1 MKILKNKLFIW
12 GILAI
17 IFLLSFQI
25 YHAHSQNIRDTSSYV
40 SVVRGEVFHNSIA
53 LIENERKKLSAGDIV
68 RTWLESIAVIEWWDG
83 SITRLW
89 ELSEIQLTRDIVSED
104 KSYINISFE
113 LFSGKSWSQVVSF
126 LGNDSSFTQ
135 EFEGLEAWVRGTVFD
150 IDLES
155 WFIRTSEHAV
165 EILGPDNLRV
175 VITPEKPFDIVKQV
189 FIDMDVFLR
198 AFTDTSWTDFNILSD
213 REYRQKLIQEL
224 EKNSRA
230 FNPFLKIMEWLSP
243 KYRILYE
250 LDTTSDFQTVEA
262 QIQKINTRQRQW
274 VFDAVLERYQDYIIV
289 WGYEQ
294 ELYSRKLMYQQ
305 ALVRLSDDR
314 SFQASI
320 LERTILDID
329 SLIESWKREQLDRV
343 LGFVNSYSELIPEI
357 DTTVLERGL
366 ELIPEELR
374 SEFQKSFEMIED
386 IFWIRINT
394 IWNLQPQN
402 ILNNTSGAIE
412 NFLEETLGDSIRN
425 WLR

>member
-1 MKILKNKLFIW
+1 MME
-12 GILAI
+12 
-17 IFLLSFQI
+17 
-25 YHAHSQNIRDTSSYV
+25 D
-40 SVVRGEVFHNSIA
+40 
-53 LIENERKKLSAGDIV
+53 ERKKLTVGDIV

-89 ELSEIQLTRDIVSED
+89 SLSEIQVDQDTVTKDR
-104 KSYINISFE
+104 SYINISFE

-135 EFEGLEAWVRGTVFD
+135 KFEGLEAGVRGTVFD

-155 WFIRTSEHAV
+155 WFIRASEHAV
-165 EILGPDNLRV
+165 EILGPNSLRV
-175 VITPEKPFDIVKQV
+175 IITPETPFDIVKQT

-198 AFTDTSWTDFNILSD
+198 VFADAAWIDFNILSD
-213 REYRQKLIQEL
+213 TEYRQKLIQEL

-230 FNPFLKIMEWLSP
+230 FNPFLKIMEWLFP
-243 KYRILYE
+243 TYRILYE
-250 LDTTSDFQTVEA
+250 LDTSADFQSVEA

-274 VFDAVLERYQDYIIV
+274 VFEAVSKRYQEYVIV
-289 WGYEQ
+289 WGDDQ
-294 ELYSRKLMYQQ
+294 ELYNRKLMYQQ
-305 ALVRLSDDR
+305 ALVLLSDDKV
-314 SFQASI
+314 FQASI
-320 LERTILDID
+320 MERTILDID
-329 SLIESWKREQLDRV
+329 SLIESWNTEQLDRV

-357 DTTVLERGL
+357 DTIVLERAL

-374 SEFQKSFEMIED
+374 LEFQRSFEMIED

-402 ILNNTSGAIE
+402 ILNDTSDAIE
-412 NFLEETLGDSIRN
+412 NFLDEALGDRLRN